1 MLSLSLSYHAFFCC
15 LSVLVCC
22 CCCCNPNPVQWQ
34 DAVWVADVG
43 SGPTRKCKA
52 LPEVSPTL
60 TRSRC
65 KLGGHMLLPMKRYMT
80 LVELEELQGFPGGH
94 LRVPAGVTAQHYAG
108 MLGNA
113 FTAWLDV
120 SPWHCSK
127 PLARWMMEWP
137 THGQRCLRNTDLISA
152 ALNKGWKEDWY

>member
-22 CCCCNPNPVQWQ
+22 CCCNPNPVQWQ

-43 SGPTRKCKA
+43 RGPTRKCKA

-94 LRVPAGVTAQHYAG
+94 LRVPAGVTAQQYAG

-113 FTAWLDV
+113 FTA
-120 SPWHCSK
+120 
-127 PLARWMMEWP
+127 
-137 THGQRCLRNTDLISA
+137 
-152 ALNKGWKEDWY
+152 